1 MTTFSDLK
9 EDGVDLITYN
19 PQVGNIWYVD
29 NTMAGAADSAAY
41 GTAPATPFLTLD
53 YAVGAATASNGDIIY
68 IAPGHAETKG
78 AAGSLWAIDVAGLTV
93 IGLGKG
99 ALRPTF
105 TLSDVAAVCT
115 ISVASTWLENVLFV
129 SGIDAVVA
137 PLTVSGADC
146 TIKDVE
152 FRDVTAVEFVRGLI
166 TTATADRITV
176 DGLFYNGATGGDV
189 CTTGLALVGI
199 NGGVVKNCRFSGLFS
214 VACIDMLTTLS
225 NNIVIENCYF
235 YNATAAVTQ
244 DVAMNIAACVYQVKD
259 CFDGVAGYAIAG
271 SQTNGVQWAGN
282 KPLLSSKL
290 SGTITVASQAMFNY
304 IGMIRVHGLYGY
316 VQTAMQNST
325 VNISFAAF
333 GSADTSA
340 LPVSAATDFDND
352 VINTAWACTG
362 DFNQVLLEAA
372 DVGAIE
378 LAQTAVSVAPWLMYS
393 PAITGVVNLVG
404 GHVNSGKIQA
414 YLLWEPASP
423 GAYAK
428 AA

>member
-9 EDGVDLITYN
+9 DDTIDVLTVD
-19 PQVGNIWYVD
+19 PAVGNKWYVD
-29 NTMAGAADSAAY
+29 SGSGTGGDGGGY
-41 GTAPATPFLTLD
+41 GTTPATPFVTLD

-68 IAPGHAETKG
+68 LMPGHAETK
-78 AAGSLWAIDVAGLTV
+78 AAASNLWAIDKAGLTIV
-93 IGLGKG
+93 GLGRG
-99 ALRPTF
+99 AERPTF
-105 TLSDVAAVCT
+105 TMSDVGAVCT
-115 ISVASTWLENVLFV
+115 ITAASTWLENVLFV
-129 SGIDAVVA
+129 SAIDSVVA
-137 PLTVSGADC
+137 PLTVSAADC

-152 FRDVTAVEFVRGLI
+152 FRDTTDVEFVRGLI
-166 TTATADRITV
+166 TTATADRITI
-176 DGLFYNGATGGDV
+176 DGLYYNGYTGGNA
-189 CTTGLALVGI
+189 CTTGLALVGV

-214 VACIDMLTTLS
+214 TACIDMLTTLS

-244 DVAMNIAACVYQVKD
+244 DVAMNIAACVYQVKN
-259 CFDGVAGYAIAG
+259 CYDGVAGYEIAG

-282 KPLLSSKL
+282 KPLMSSKL

-316 VQTAMQNST
+316 VATAMQNAT
-325 VNISFAAF
+325 VNISFAAQ
-333 GSADTSA
+333 GSADAAA
-340 LPVSAATDFDND
+340 LAVSAATDFDND
-352 VINTAWACTG
+352 VVNTAWACTG
-362 DFNQVLLEAA
+362 DFNQVLLETA
-372 DVGAIE
+372 DVSTIE

-404 GHVNSGKIQA
+404 GHVNSGKLQA

-423 GAYAK
+423 GAYVK